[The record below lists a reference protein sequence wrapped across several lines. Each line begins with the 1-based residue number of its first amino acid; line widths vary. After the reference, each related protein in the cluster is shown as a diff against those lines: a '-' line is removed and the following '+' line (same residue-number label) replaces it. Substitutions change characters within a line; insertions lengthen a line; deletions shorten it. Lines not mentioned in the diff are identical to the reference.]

1 MFYMHLNERGG
12 YRMNKDSK
20 TQLMFERMREKKKEV
35 KVVRRIVLAIVLLI
49 LIIGFFVGKSVY
61 RYVVSGLQPLD
72 PESEEIINVEIPI
85 GSNLNSIATTLES
98 EGIIK
103 DARLFKYYAKFNNE
117 SQFQAGTYDL
127 TKAMTLD
134 ELIQSLKSGKVYR
147 EPVFTMTVPEGLTL
161 KEIGII
167 IEKRTGISAEE
178 FESYINDEQTIDM
191 FIAKYPNVI
200 TEEIKNKNIKFPFE
214 GYLFPATY
222 PFYEEKPTIET
233 VVDEMI
239 QATVSNVSPY
249 LNYLEENEKT
259 VHWLLTFS
267 SLLEKEA
274 TQKSDRATIASV
286 FYNRMQPKNPQQEVM
301 PLQTDPTVAYAHGQ
315 HLSKTTYADLE
326 IDDPYN
332 TYKYKGLPPGPIA
345 NAGKSSI
352 DAVIDPESTDYL
364 YFLAD
369 KTGENHFAKSY
380 EEHLANRAKYID

>member
-1 MFYMHLNERGG
+1 MD
-12 YRMNKDSK
+12 KDSK

-35 KVVRRIVLAIVLLI
+35 KVVRRIVLAITLLV

-61 RYVVSGLQPLD
+61 QYVMDGLQPLD

-85 GSNLNSIATTLES
+85 GSGLNSIAATLES
-98 EGIIK
+98 KGIIK

-127 TKAMTLD
+127 TKAMTHD
-134 ELIQSLKSGKVYR
+134 ELIQSLKTGKLYR
-147 EPVFTMTVPEGLTL
+147 EPLFSMTVPEGLTL
-161 KEIGII
+161 KEIGLV
-167 IEKRTGISAEE
+167 IENKTTITAEE
-178 FESYINDEQTIDM
+178 FNTYINDETTIDKL
-191 FIAKYPNVI
+191 IAKYPGVV
-200 TEEIKNKNIKFPFE
+200 TEEIKNETIKFPLE

-222 PFYEEKPTIET
+222 PFYEENPDVET
-233 VVDEMI
+233 VVEEMI

-249 LNYLEENEKT
+249 LNYLEENEVT

-274 TQKSDRATIASV
+274 TQMSDRATIASV
-286 FYNRMQPKNPQQEVM
+286 FYNRLQPKNPNQEVM
-301 PLQTDPTVAYAHGQ
+301 PLQTDPTVAYAHGK
-315 HLSKTTYADLE
+315 HLSVTSYADLE

-332 TYKYKGLPPGPIA
+332 TYKYKGLPPGPIS

-352 DAVIDPESTDYL
+352 DAVIDPENTDYL